1 MDTSNWTIQ
10 AMYTKVIT
18 MQARN
23 LMNHSNLVC
32 AFSFL
37 NLRGYKTWQEHQL
50 FEELGENLSL
60 KKYMINHQ
68 RRLFKEEGGFTNELI
83 PADLYKMDRMGISR
97 NDKQSLVKNLFEKWK
112 GWEEE
117 AKELYAACVQW
128 CIDKQLADSE
138 KFKCLMR
145 DTDKELKEIDNHILK
160 LKDLDYSL
168 LEIIMLQDELC
179 EKYSIRKGDKEEE
192 DTLRVLFFFIPTL

>member
-1 MDTSNWTIQ
+1 
-10 AMYTKVIT
+10 
-18 MQARN
+18 
-23 LMNHSNLVC
+23 
-32 AFSFL
+32 
-37 NLRGYKTWQEHQL
+37 
-50 FEELGENLSL
+50 
-60 KKYMINHQ
+60 
-68 RRLFKEEGGFTNELI
+68 
-83 PADLYKMDRMGISR
+83 MDRMGVSR

-112 GWEEE
+112 GREEE
-117 AKELYAACVQW
+117 AKGLYAACVQW

-179 EKYSIRKGDKEEE
+179 DKYLFRKGDKEEE
-192 DTLRVLFFFIPTL
+192 DT

>member
-37 NLRGYKTWQEHQL
+37 NLRGYKAWQEHQL

-68 RRLFKEEGGFTNELI
+68 RRLFKEEDGLTNELI

-117 AKELYAACVQW
+117 AKGLYAACVQW

-168 LEIIMLQDELC
+168 LKIIMLQDELC

-192 DTLRVLFFFIPTL
+192 DT

>member
-1 MDTSNWTIQ
+1 MLRFHKENSN
-10 AMYTKVIT
+10 AF
-18 MQARN
+18 
-23 LMNHSNLVC
+23 L
-32 AFSFL
+32 AFSNF
-37 NLRGYKTWQEHQL
+37 
-50 FEELGENLSL
+50 
-60 KKYMINHQ
+60 
-68 RRLFKEEGGFTNELI
+68 
-83 PADLYKMDRMGISR
+83 YKMDRMGISR
-97 NDKQSLVKNLFEKWK
+97 NDKQSLVKNLFENGKDGKRKQK
-112 GWEEE
+112 G
-117 AKELYAACVQW
+117 YTACVQW

-192 DTLRVLFFFIPTL
+192 DT

>member
-1 MDTSNWTIQ
+1 MPLIELTIPKILTRLNIFKNFHIFYRKTGLCSSFFFILKMLRFHKENSNAFLTF
-10 AMYTKVIT
+10 
-18 MQARN
+18 
-23 LMNHSNLVC
+23 SN
-32 AFSFL
+32 F
-37 NLRGYKTWQEHQL
+37 YKTL
-50 FEELGENLSL
+50 SKNLL
-60 KKYMINHQ
+60 II
-68 RRLFKEEGGFTNELI
+68 RR
-83 PADLYKMDRMGISR
+83 
-97 NDKQSLVKNLFEKWK
+97 VKNLFEKWK

-117 AKELYAACVQW
+117 AKGLYAACVQW

-179 EKYSIRKGDKEEE
+179 EKYSIRNGDKEEE
-192 DTLRVLFFFIPTL
+192 DT